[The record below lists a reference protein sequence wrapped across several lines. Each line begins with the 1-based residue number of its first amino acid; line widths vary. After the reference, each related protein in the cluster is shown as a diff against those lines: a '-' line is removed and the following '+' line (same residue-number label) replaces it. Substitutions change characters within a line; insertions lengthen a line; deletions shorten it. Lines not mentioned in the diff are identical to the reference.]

1 MRIIKKI
8 WNFSFDSIDTF
19 DLIIKTLMYLFVS
32 SIFTVFTINLNSYI
46 WINIFFYIITFLID
60 LYVLIGMIIMYLNFF
75 KIIK

>member
-1 MRIIKKI
+1 MRIIRNL
-8 WNFSFDSIDTF
+8 WNFSIDSIDTF

-60 LYVLIGMIIMYLNFF
+60 LYVFIGLIIMYLNFF
-75 KIIK
+75 KILK